1 MSWPTTDTYN
11 PAEENALIE
20 YLGDLSAAELAAND
34 FWPGDYDDLSCA
46 LMDAGW
52 RVTWH
57 ADYWF
62 AAQRPDGGAW
72 VEYIEGDL
80 YKRES
85 LEACQLYA
93 DIMSQ
98 KFPPPITIYQ
108 NGKHPEI
115 INR

>member
-11 PAEENALIE
+11 PAEEKALIE

-80 YKRES
+80 YQRGS

-108 NGKHPEI
+108 NGKRPEI